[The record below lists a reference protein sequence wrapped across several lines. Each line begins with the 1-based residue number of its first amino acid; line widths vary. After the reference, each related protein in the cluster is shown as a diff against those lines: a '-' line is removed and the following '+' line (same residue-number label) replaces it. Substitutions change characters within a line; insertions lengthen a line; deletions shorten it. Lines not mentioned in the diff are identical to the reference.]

1 MPKKRKLGGERG
13 SDDDDDEEEYR
24 ESDEAES
31 KDEDDDE
38 LIVEEKKKVKVEA
51 DAMERNRN
59 RKRMRKNND
68 IMSDDDEAGANPRK
82 TDSGGY
88 AHTLA
93 SKLRISKANRGN
105 VPWNK
110 SKKRSAADK
119 AKISEGVRARNRAV
133 LLEKLEKL
141 GLTEEEWLEKKKQIK
156 YLREKLRKA
165 KLTNQLKEISEN
177 EQKLNAAISET
188 TVEVDGNNA
197 VNKMNKPVDTENKYA
212 RKVMMLKVKQ
222 VKPPG
227 AAAPGAETAKRSS
240 KKRKKV
246 AAAQP
251 IVPNGIPSSVAAA
264 VPGAML
270 PAMFARDI
278 NWTYHP
284 FDSSE
289 SDSPYDSTCPKGG
302 PGGLICCTD
311 CTKSYSCFL
320 TGSSKNLE
328 EQRTRKVSNEV
339 QELLGILTSARSK
352 LNNALRGAKQQ
363 SVHGSAVFVPRQGP
377 SGTKKKASSKAKQPA
392 GQLSQ
397 LPEFSFQ
404 FGENPP
410 ALPDMSVAGVAQLP
424 PMQNF
429 GSEQEVLDASP
440 ETVAV

>member
-1 MPKKRKLGGERG
+1 MPKKRNFGSEGN
-13 SDDDDDEEEYR
+13 SDDDDDDDYEEYR
-24 ESDEAES
+24 ESDGVES
-31 KDEDDDE
+31 KDEDDAE
-38 LIVEEKKKVKVEA
+38 LVVEEKTKVKIEP
-51 DAMERNRN
+51 DAKERARN
-59 RKRMRKNND
+59 RKRMRKNDAILSDND
-68 IMSDDDEAGANPRK
+68 ETGANPRK

-141 GLTEEEWLEKKKQIK
+141 GLTEEEWLEKKKEIK

-165 KLTNQLKEISEN
+165 KLTNQQKEITEN
-177 EQKLNAAISET
+177 EHKLNAAISET
-188 TVEVDGNNA
+188 VVEDDGKSA
-197 VNKMNKPVDTENKYA
+197 VNRKKKPVDTENKYA
-212 RKVMMLKVKQ
+212 RKVMMSKVKQ
-222 VKPPG
+222 VKPAASGAEPG
-227 AAAPGAETAKRSS
+227 NGSSRKRNKSAAAKPD
-240 KKRKKV
+240 V
-246 AAAQP
+246 Q
-251 IVPNGIPSSVAAA
+251 NGIPSSVASA

-302 PGGLICCTD
+302 PGGLICCEA
-311 CTKSYSCFL
+311 CTKSYSSFL
-320 TGSSKNLE
+320 TDSSKNLE

-339 QELLGILTSARSK
+339 QELLGTLTSARSK

-363 SVHGSAVFVPRQGP
+363 SIHGSTKPVPRLGTAV
-377 SGTKKKASSKAKQPA
+377 TKKKAKQPA
-392 GQLSQ
+392 DQLPQ

-410 ALPDMSVAGVAQLP
+410 TLPEMSAAGVAQLP

-429 GSEQEVLDASP
+429 ESEQQVLDASP
-440 ETVAV
+440 EAVAV